1 MSLSG
6 KFSAHKLLPRHSD
19 GHEPVD
25 LPLPSPAQPSPRT
38 RGALAPHGLRGPD
51 PAPGPSQRSRR
62 RCAPDRRPLTFQ
74 RAVRAAGFAVTD
86 GVSTGGIHRSADGG
100 LLGRRVSERA
110 PCPSDLS
117 DEQWAVID
125 PGSRRLPSPRPRTAA
140 ESIEGTRWK
149 SRRRVLGGSCGRR
162 ARGKLPPSWSC
173 VRRTPSTAAIFYR
186 RDPGLGERRTWCL
199 RRDLGGRPRPRPRR
213 HANSGHREGRSCR
226 MPPARRSGPAGPCI
240 SASPTPP
247 SRPRRHARQAAR

>member
-1 MSLSG
+1 MASSLRTNCCHVTRTATCRSIC
-6 KFSAHKLLPRHSD
+6 PC
-19 GHEPVD
+19 
-25 LPLPSPAQPSPRT
+25 PAQPRPRT

-51 PAPGPSQRSRR
+51 PAPGPSQRSRC

-162 ARGKLPPSWSC
+162 ARGRGQHADPESADSGELDA
-173 VRRTPSTAAIFYR
+173 VLRGFRHGRDGGQGARARGDHRRRPEEIR
-186 RDPGLGERRTWCL
+186 PRTRGL
-199 RRDLGGRPRPRPRR
+199 RRGPRR
-213 HANSGHREGRSCR
+213 VGLRTLGRTTL
-226 MPPARRSGPAGPCI
+226 P
-240 SASPTPP
+240 
-247 SRPRRHARQAAR
+247 